1 METEVVVALVGGGFG
16 LAGTIGGT
24 LLGMYVNGKSAVRT
38 ALQLADVERHKHA
51 QSRIWDAKKDAYTDI
66 IVQLNVIDKSIEQT
80 MDILFDPDVDPSH
93 YLDSEECRKDNAL
106 LWQRIW
112 KLDDTVSNNS
122 LILSDPFQRLYADW
136 KREFSLFDGETDP
149 REGAMIQSKAI
160 DEHKSIFIQMAK
172 DELTAA
178 PPVND

>member
-51 QSRIWDAKKDAYTDI
+51 QSRIWDAKKDAYTGI
-66 IVQLNVIDKSIEQT
+66 IVQLNEIAKSIEQT
-80 MDILFDPDVDPSH
+80 MDILFDPDIDPTY
-93 YLDSEECRKDNAL
+93 YLDSEDRGKDNAL

-122 LILSDPFQRLYADW
+122 LILPDTFQLSFADW
-136 KREFSLFDGETDP
+136 RKEFSRFDEDTDP
-149 REGAMIQSKAI
+149 REVAIIQSKAI
-160 DEHKSIFIQMAK
+160 DEHKPILIQMAK
-172 DELTAA
+172 DELAA
-178 PPVND
+178 TPTSKD

>member
-24 LLGMYVNGKSAVRT
+24 LLGMYINGRSAVRT

-80 MDILFDPDVDPSH
+80 MDTLFDPDIDPSY
-93 YLDSEECRKDNAL
+93 YLDSEESGKDNTL

-122 LILSDPFQRLYADW
+122 LILSDTFQLSFADW
-136 KREFSLFDGETDP
+136 RKAFSRFDGDTDP
-149 REGAMIQSKAI
+149 REVAIIQSNAI
-160 DEHKSIFIQMAK
+160 GEHKPILIQMAK
-172 DELTAA
+172 DELAA
-178 PPVND
+178 TPVSKD